1 MNYDEHFIDDP
12 LLVVN
17 TKPDFSNLGMEPMHH
32 NRMAPENILA
42 CITKKIPNP
51 ALEAIVGT
59 PPLWLKPLPDDWEGE
74 TTRAH
79 IRLMVSKQAII
90 NGEFD
95 LKGFVRIKLLLA
107 MKHIMRKHGWSEIH
121 LTRNF
126 TATVDAFSDDERTLF
141 DFHIEYENQ

>member
-1 MNYDEHFIDDP
+1 MKH
-12 LLVVN
+12 
-17 TKPDFSNLGMEPMHH
+17 PMTT
-32 NRMAPENILA
+32 ENILA

-59 PPLWLKPLPDDWEGE
+59 PPLWLKLLPDDWEGE

-79 IRLMVSKQAII
+79 IMLRVSKMAII

-95 LKGFVRIKLLLA
+95 QKGFVRIKLLLA
-107 MKHIMRKHGWSEIH
+107 MKHIMRKKGWSEMH

-126 TATVDAFSDDERTLF
+126 TVTVDVFSDYEITLF